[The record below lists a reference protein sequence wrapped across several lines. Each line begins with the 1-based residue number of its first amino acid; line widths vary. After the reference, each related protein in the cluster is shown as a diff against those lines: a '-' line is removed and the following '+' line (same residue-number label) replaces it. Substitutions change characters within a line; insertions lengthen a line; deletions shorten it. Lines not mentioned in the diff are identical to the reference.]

1 MRTILLIRYVRNT
14 EDIVCEDEYEAEK
27 LMWILSTNRKEHKLR
42 QTSIV
47 GEREIILV
55 LDDESSHSIMMSD
68 KESAARLQNTAHK
81 ILSEGID
88 PLSIRVHRNTV
99 HIDLV

>member
-1 MRTILLIRYVRNT
+1 MSGTLKISYVRTSTKLN
-14 EDIVCEDEYEAEK
+14 K

-42 QTSIV
+42 QASIV

-68 KESAARLQNTAHK
+68 KESAVRLQNTAHM
-81 ILSEGID
+81 ILLEEIN
-88 PLSIRVHRNTV
+88 PPSIRVHRNTV
-99 HIDLV
+99 HLDLV

>member
-1 MRTILLIRYVRNT
+1 
-14 EDIVCEDEYEAEK
+14 
-27 LMWILSTNRKEHKLR
+27 MWILSTNRKEHKLR
-42 QTSIV
+42 QACII

-68 KESAARLQNTAHK
+68 KESAVRLQNTAHK
-81 ILSEGID
+81 ILLEEIN

>member
-1 MRTILLIRYVRNT
+1 MSGTLKISYVRT
-14 EDIVCEDEYEAEK
+14 STEAEK

-42 QTSIV
+42 QASIV

-81 ILSEGID
+81 ILLEGIN

>member
-1 MRTILLIRYVRNT
+1 MSGTLKISYVRT
-14 EDIVCEDEYEAEK
+14 STKSEK

-42 QTSIV
+42 QACII

-68 KESAARLQNTAHK
+68 KESAVRLQNTAHK
-81 ILSEGID
+81 ILLEEIN